1 MKLVKM
7 SLLAATLI
15 ASSAFAID
23 NVKVSGDAKLYYAT
37 HDDTNNNIE
46 AGLFDKTSSDG
57 QAALGL
63 GLTADLTEGV
73 SAGVH
78 LTALSALGLTNIVS
92 NVWEAGLQDEFWF
105 DEAWIAGTAFD
116 TTVKVGRMT
125 LDTPL
130 AFTETWSIAKNT
142 FEAGVLLNQSIP
154 DTTLVGAYIGESN
167 AGGVG
172 QYANVVANLD
182 GNQNTNFGLVN
193 GGKGAYAVGAVNNS
207 WKPLTAQAWFYNL
220 PSHAQAYWVQGDIAL
235 DFGLNLGAQYTGI
248 EIQDNTFGGVGEQ
261 TNDAFAVMAGYEL
274 KDIVTVSAAFSQTGT
289 NNNGLRAGFNVF
301 GQQSKLYTEAWWN
314 YGYNTRADTT
324 AINVTVKTPEELTYV
339 GLGLYVTQDTV
350 GENGTGVD
358 QKEDMM
364 EVTLEASK
372 SFGPLDVALLYIM
385 TDAEDQNVNIAGEG
399 ESYNTV
405 QAYLT
410 YNF

>member
-37 HDDTNNNIE
+37 NDGENMVTD
-46 AGLFDKTSSDG
+46 AALFNKDSSAG

-78 LTALSALGLTNIVS
+78 MTALTAMGLTNIVS
-92 NVWEAGLQDEFWF
+92 NVWEAGLQDEYWF
-105 DEAWIAGTAFD
+105 DEAWLAGTYGK
-116 TTVKVGRMT
+116 TTAKIGRMT

-130 AFTETWSIAKNT
+130 AFTETWSIAQNT
-142 FEAGVLLNQSIP
+142 FEAGVLLNQDIP

-167 AGGVG
+167 AGGSG

-207 WKPLTAQAWFYNL
+207 WTPLT
-220 PSHAQAYWVQGDIAL
+220 VQG
-235 DFGLNLGAQYTGI
+235 GI
-248 EIQDNTFGGVGEQ
+248 TTFRHIQKHIGCKETWHLTWVLQ
-261 TNDAFAVMAGYEL
+261 RVY
-274 KDIVTVSAAFSQTGT
+274 
-289 NNNGLRAGFNVF
+289 
-301 GQQSKLYTEAWWN
+301 KLL
-314 YGYNTRADTT
+314 
-324 AINVTVKTPEELTYV
+324 V
-339 GLGLYVTQDTV
+339 
-350 GENGTGVD
+350 
-358 QKEDMM
+358 
-364 EVTLEASK
+364 
-372 SFGPLDVALLYIM
+372 
-385 TDAEDQNVNIAGEG
+385 
-399 ESYNTV
+399 
-405 QAYLT
+405 
-410 YNF
+410 